1 MYNQR
6 IMFWF
11 CFCFCF
17 TTNKGKRTGNVSA
30 RFQIPEASWRQL
42 DPSKPAQGKLGSQKE
57 GLFGSWKPCWSCYLR
72 HQRQDNQIS
81 PLFPPSN
88 FLAPPLFS
96 WSWLC
101 RAEPEKSKESV
112 WEQTGKWP
120 APLLFIIR
128 FHFIFQCLGP
138 WGGISPHNPIVLLTL
153 PHQKKNAFLKH
164 RENHLAGLHKF
175 IFYGKALRHQNQRW
189 RKEYGSQNKLYCSLE
204 MFCT

>member
-1 MYNQR
+1 MTNYSPEKPLTASSRCFQKHLVYYSQQKKIHEGNTLLCCLQLLWDSRISGNSTFFFLQFYFVSFFLQWSRCKMYNQR

-96 WSWLC
+96 
-101 RAEPEKSKESV
+101 
-112 WEQTGKWP
+112 
-120 APLLFIIR
+120 
-128 FHFIFQCLGP
+128 
-138 WGGISPHNPIVLLTL
+138 
-153 PHQKKNAFLKH
+153 
-164 RENHLAGLHKF
+164 
-175 IFYGKALRHQNQRW
+175 
-189 RKEYGSQNKLYCSLE
+189 
-204 MFCT
+204 

>member
-1 MYNQR
+1 MLVPDSKFQKHPGDSWIQANLPRGSLDHKRKGCLGAGNPAGVATWDIKDR
-6 IMFWF
+6 I
-11 CFCFCF
+11 
-17 TTNKGKRTGNVSA
+17 TRSH
-30 RFQIPEASWRQL
+30 
-42 DPSKPAQGKLGSQKE
+42 PSFHP
-57 GLFGSWKPCWSCYLR
+57 
-72 HQRQDNQIS
+72 QIS
-81 PLFPPSN
+81 WLLLFLVDPDYAEQS
-88 FLAPPLFS
+88 LR
-96 WSWLC
+96 
-101 RAEPEKSKESV
+101 RARNRV

-189 RKEYGSQNKLYCSLE
+189 RKEYSSQNKLYCSLE